1 MSLNKIVWICV
12 SNCFKN
18 LFQIFF
24 KSACFEGHTFFTFN
38 NYKVA
43 MLSESYLQ
51 ESNID
56 NTSYRLQKYGRTLI
70 IEKLLF

>member
-1 MSLNKIVWICV
+1 M
-12 SNCFKN
+12 
-18 LFQIFF
+18 FQIALKTYFNFF
-24 KSACFEGHTFFTFN
+24 KKSACFEGHTFFTFN
-38 NYKVA
+38 GYRVA

-56 NTSYRLQKYGRTLI
+56 NKSYRLQKYGRTLI